1 MVLNV
6 TVPCVCKKNKRT
18 FDCVSDGSLCT
29 CKVFGSNVTV
39 NCETLTSKCL
49 LMKAEVFGTRSGRRD
64 KPANA
69 HLDNDGI
76 YDPECDDKGNF
87 KAKQCNG
94 TSTCWCVNSAGVR
107 RTEKGDKNITC
118 NEVVRTR
125 QVSSFETECTTKS
138 LFESGCYED
147 FSFWSL
153 ICRAVKMALSQRYH
167 LNPKHIHVMYEKP
180 SILIDLKQN
189 ASEKSSEDVDIAD
202 VAYYLEKDV
211 KEDSLI
217 LDSSLNIM
225 IQGEPL
231 QLRDTLIYYVDE
243 KAPEFSM
250 KRLTAGV
257 IAVIVVVILAIVA
270 GILVLVFTRS
280 KRGKYEKA
288 EVSVWCFLKGGLSVL
303 ARVSQFFWTFGHI
316 GLSA

>member
-1 MVLNV
+1 MALPRGILLLLVVVAAVSCQN
-6 TVPCVCKKNKRT
+6 VPCVCKKNKRT

-118 NEVVRTR
+118 NEVVRT
-125 QVSSFETECTTKS
+125 SWIIIETKHSETAASIKDS
-138 LFESGCYED
+138 VEG
-147 FSFWSL
+147 
-153 ICRAVKMALSQRYH
+153 AVKMALSQRYH

-288 EVSVWCFLKGGLSVL
+288 EVKEMNEIHRELNS
-303 ARVSQFFWTFGHI
+303 
-316 GLSA
+316 

>member
-118 NEVVRTR
+118 NEVVRT
-125 QVSSFETECTTKS
+125 SWIIIET
-138 LFESGCYED
+138 
-147 FSFWSL
+147 
-153 ICRAVKMALSQRYH
+153 
-167 LNPKHIHVMYEKP
+167 KHSETAASIKDSYEKP

>member
-1 MVLNV
+1 MALPRGILLLLVVVAAVSCQNV
-6 TVPCVCKKNKRT
+6 
-18 FDCVSDGSLCT
+18 
-29 CKVFGSNVTV
+29 
-39 NCETLTSKCL
+39 TSKCL

-147 FSFWSL
+147 WIIIETKHSETAAS
-153 ICRAVKMALSQRYH
+153 IKDSVEGAVKMALSQRYH

-288 EVSVWCFLKGGLSVL
+288 EVKEMNEIHRELNS
-303 ARVSQFFWTFGHI
+303 
-316 GLSA
+316 